1 MPPGEPPEFRA
12 RAPWWGADLQTVR
25 NTVARRLGA
34 DRFELAGAAL
44 DLPTTDGSG
53 DLMIGALNEG
63 RAEER
68 RPLAVLV
75 HGLTGCQDSGYMVA
89 SARHLTRLGH
99 PVLRLNLRGAGP
111 SAETCR
117 ERYHAGRGRD
127 IADALRALPPE
138 LTREGVVLAGF
149 SLGANILLNF
159 LADDADGLPVRAAA
173 SVSAPIDLA
182 ASARRIMAPRN
193 RIYHRYLLRRM
204 RRDWADAAMTDA
216 ERAALREV
224 RSMYEF
230 DDRLVAPRNGFG
242 TADRYYDEC
251 SARRVLDRIAVPTL
265 LVHAADD
272 PWIPVA
278 AYRSHDWRR
287 NEHLTLAIP
296 RGGGHVGFHDRLG
309 PPAWHDR
316 RIGDYFAASLR
327 AMSSA
332 A

>member
-1 MPPGEPPEFRA
+1 MPPGKPPEFRA